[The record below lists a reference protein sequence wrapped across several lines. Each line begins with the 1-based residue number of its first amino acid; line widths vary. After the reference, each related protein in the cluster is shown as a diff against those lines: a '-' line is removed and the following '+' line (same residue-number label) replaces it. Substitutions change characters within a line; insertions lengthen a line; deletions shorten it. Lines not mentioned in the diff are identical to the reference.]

1 MHLLTILAANADN
14 DTSAGGGLLGM
25 LPLLA
30 LPLLA
35 YFLLIRPNR
44 RRMRDQQDL
53 QSALAVGDEIIT
65 TAGIYG
71 FITGFE
77 GDRVWV
83 EVDDDVQ
90 LRVARAAIQGKASP
104 AEGSDTAPAP
114 AAADESAPAAATA
127 DDRTADE

>member
-1 MHLLTILAANADN
+1 MHFLTILASADN
-14 DTSAGGGLLGM
+14 ESSAGGGLLGM

-44 RRMRDQQDL
+44 RRMREQQDL
-53 QSALAVGDEIIT
+53 QAALAVGDEIVT

-90 LRVARAAIQGKASP
+90 LRIARAAIQGKATSTE
-104 AEGSDTAPAP
+104 ATATTEAAPAP
-114 AAADESAPAAATA
+114 SDSPSTPTA
-127 DDRTADE
+127 DNGTADE